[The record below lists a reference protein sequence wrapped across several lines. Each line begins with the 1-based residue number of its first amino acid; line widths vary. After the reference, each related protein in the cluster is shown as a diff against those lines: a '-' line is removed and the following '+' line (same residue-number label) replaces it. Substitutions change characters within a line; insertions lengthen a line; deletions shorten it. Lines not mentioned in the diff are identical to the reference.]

1 MGTGNCIHATPV
13 ISNLTLLGETEV
25 VLTGGQTSPAIQET
39 PGEVPKQQPVV
50 VSESDECIG
59 TLSMKVERARCV
71 VCSSGA
77 AKRWWRWRSTR
88 SQQQRRRMPAQIP
101 TKLFPFA
108 NPPLHRLE
116 TAGTFP
122 VVCRQICLAVS
133 VVRLQGTQWIHT
145 DPTSEDVARGPR
157 DGGLHQG
164 RPTALVPPT
173 AALYVAF

>member
-1 MGTGNCIHATPV
+1 
-13 ISNLTLLGETEV
+13 
-25 VLTGGQTSPAIQET
+25 
-39 PGEVPKQQPVV
+39 
-50 VSESDECIG
+50 
-59 TLSMKVERARCV
+59 MKVERAMYV

-116 TAGTFP
+116 TAGNLPRRLPPDLF
-122 VVCRQICLAVS
+122 AVS
-133 VVRLQGTQWIHT
+133 VVRSKAPNGSKQRHT
-145 DPTSEDVARGPR
+145 DPTNEDVARGPR
-157 DGGLHQG
+157 EGGLHRG

-173 AALYVAF
+173 AALYVAFKPINHLCHAASVHIGTLRVVRCQWGLKIHSLSCLLPTWSSWTTE